1 MAKPIV
7 ISYKGKES
15 SFDHAKLDR
24 AKLYGKK
31 KRIALDSDD
40 HSFFSF
46 SA

>member
-15 SFDHAKLDR
+15 SFDHGKLGR

-31 KRIALDSDD
+31 KRIALDSTEDP
-40 HSFFSF
+40 SL
-46 SA
+46 

>member
-15 SFDHAKLDR
+15 SFDHGKLDR

-31 KRIALDSDD
+31 KRIALDSTEDP
-40 HSFFSF
+40 SL
-46 SA
+46 